1 MLIRPAREIALL
13 AMASFALMTMVF
25 AAAPRLLARNHGRGY
40 RRVRNGR
47 APAAAGTH
55 RSRRRG
61 AFADAIAH
69 LVAVPDAGAR
79 IDAVSHDGGD
89 RRPIRGS
96 LPGPLRNRRVAERR
110 LDGIGRAYRNPHR
123 RAQRDERRSARF
135 SRRPHGNGDGRD
147 SNSPGA
153 ARSRADAAA
162 DPSTDLWTVAGAGRN
177 PGANR
182 DVSADG
188 AAADGYARADRHALA
203 DGNTVAGSS
212 PNGRTNRRADRGAD
226 GRARTDRRTDR
237 RTDGGADRRTD
248 SRRLTS
254 LVQRRRRPMAA
265 GTVTSRCEIR
275 RPHLPNRRSNF
286 GRRAD
291 GDQQPGH
298 ESGRAG
304 RA

>member
-25 AAAPRLLARNHGRGY
+25 AAAPGSWLETMGEATAASGMAAL
-40 RRVRNGR
+40 
-47 APAAAGTH
+47 PAAAGTH

-226 GRARTDRRTDR
+226 GRADRRADR